1 MASSLRDE
9 LASLRIERSGTKPRP
24 REETP
29 VYRERPERTERGSG
43 GGFGVLAVL
52 LWLVPLALLGAVGT
66 YAYRQYD
73 QIRAR
78 TEVSVGVVQ
87 TMTPGEAQKLLSA
100 KGYLKSRY
108 QAMIGAKIP
117 GRVERMYVEE
127 GSRVKKGE
135 VLAVLEHNDLNAQL
149 ASKQAQLKRTEAEL
163 QEARVDLK
171 EKERE
176 ARRAVRLASQRS
188 IAVEDVEKANA
199 SRDMTAAR
207 VSALE
212 AATKLMDAN
221 VREVQETIRNMSL
234 YAPFDGTVVE
244 KQGEEGE
251 VITPS
256 ALSTSAGRSAVVT
269 MADLSKMDV
278 ETDIAENLMSRI
290 ALNQPAE
297 ISVSA
302 VPSKHYRGRLRQIIP
317 MGDRARGTVKVKVE
331 VLDPDERLFPELV
344 ATVHFLPDKGLHTP
358 DASRSFLFVPKA
370 ALFRENGL
378 DFVWVVDT
386 KPRVHKRPVDVA
398 PTNDEL
404 ARVESGLKAGDQVV
418 LNPPKALHEG
428 EVVKLAE

>member
-9 LASLRIERSGTKPRP
+9 LASLKIDRSGTKAK
-24 REETP
+24 
-29 VYRERPERTERGSG
+29 VYDEPSPFRERASSRSSG
-43 GGFGVLAVL
+43 GGFGFLALV
-52 LWLVPLALLGAVGT
+52 LWLVPLGLLGAAGV

-78 TEVSVGVVQ
+78 PEVSIGVVQ
-87 TMTPGEAQKLLSA
+87 TMTSGEAEKLLSA

-117 GRVERMYVEE
+117 GRVEHMYVEE
-127 GSRVKKGE
+127 GSKVKKGQ
-135 VLAVLEHNDLNAQL
+135 VLAVLEHNDLKAQL
-149 ASKQAQLKRTEAEL
+149 ASKQAQLLRTEAEL
-163 QEARVDLK
+163 LEARVDLK

-176 ARRAVRLASQRS
+176 ARRALRLSGQRS

-199 SRDMTAAR
+199 ARDMTAAR
-207 VSALE
+207 VTALE
-212 AATKLMDAN
+212 SAVKLMSAN
-221 VREVQETIRNMSL
+221 VSEVEATIRNMSL
-234 YAPFDGTVVE
+234 FAPFDGTVVE

-269 MADLSKMDV
+269 MADLSKMDI

-344 ATVHFLPDKGLHTP
+344 ATVHFLPDKALHNP

-370 ALFRENGL
+370 AVFEENGHE
-378 DFVWVVDT
+378 FVWVVDT
-386 KPRVHKRPVDVA
+386 KPQVHKRQVEVA
-398 PTNDEL
+398 PTNDDL
-404 ARVESGLKAGDQVV
+404 ARVESGLKTGEQVV
-418 LNPPKALHEG
+418 LNPAKGLREG
-428 EVVKLAE
+428 EIVKMAD